1 NTFDPRI
8 FTQTIVGK
16 DFHSPMAQQW
26 SFSIQRQINRNNVA
40 EVRYVGNHGSGLF
53 QSINRNPDISSLV
66 NGFSVAGFGT
76 FPAFP
81 NLIRAHVTAQ
91 TCVDTPATPGVNEGI
106 CNGRILP
113 QGLLRSRENTA
124 TSDYHGL
131 QTRYNGRVFDQL
143 TLGASYTFSKTIDNA
158 SEIFSSVVGAS
169 A

>member
-1 NTFDPRI
+1 
-8 FTQTIVGK
+8 TIA
-16 DFHSPMAQQW
+16 SC
-26 SFSIQRQINRNNVA
+26 
-40 EVRYVGNHGSGLF
+40 
-53 QSINRNPDISSLV
+53 
-66 NGFSVAGFGT
+66 GT
-76 FPAFP
+76 VPGFP
-81 NLIRAHVTAQ
+81 NLIPAGVTPQ
-91 TCVDTPATPGVNEGI
+91 TCVDDPATPGVNEGV

-131 QTRYNGRVFDQL
+131 QTRYNGRVFNQL